1 MVLKSVTTLH
11 LKVLTLP
18 YYKEQQVS
26 DKPVLLI
33 DLLNLYCR
41 CFSSTPLTN
50 DNGEHVGGFYGSL
63 NALQS
68 YINKFSPSE
77 CIIAWEGAGS
87 SQKRRK
93 KLEDYKQG
101 RKMVGM
107 RRGFETSDES
117 EKEAFARQLG
127 ALKEAME
134 FLPLKQVAVK
144 YLEADDVIA
153 YMCKNTIK
161 DRKKV
166 IVSTDRDYLQ
176 LVDENTSV
184 FRPVKTKT
192 NKQGEFID
200 LEWMHQKENIHPP
213 NYALLKAVIGDKSDN
228 IQGVKGIG
236 EKTARNQIHLLWDN
250 EKSYDASDLI
260 DWAKGRSEKKYQK
273 YVENEELIKLNY
285 SIVQLQELD
294 ISLAAIDTI
303 NKTYDKDAPKFNSY
317 KFRINL
323 LNENVSPSNLD
334 NWVASF
340 SILKN

>member
-1 MVLKSVTTLH
+1 M
-11 LKVLTLP
+11 
-18 YYKEQQVS
+18 S
-26 DKPVLLI
+26 DKPVLMI

-41 CFSSTPLTN
+41 CFSSIPLTN
-50 DNGEHVGGFYGSL
+50 DDGEHVGGFYGSL

-77 CIIAWEGAGS
+77 CVIAWEGAGS

-93 KLEDYKQG
+93 KLEDYKRG

-107 RRGFETSDES
+107 RRGFETSDET

-134 FLPLKQVAVK
+134 FLPLKQVAVQ

-153 YMCKNTIK
+153 YMCKNTIR

-176 LVDENTSV
+176 LVDGNTSV

-213 NYALLKAVIGDKSDN
+213 NYALLKAVVGDKSDN

-250 EKSYDASDLI
+250 EKSYDAGDFI

-285 SIVQLQELD
+285 SVVQLQELE
-294 ISLAAIDTI
+294 ISMTAINAIDNSYKRDTP
-303 NKTYDKDAPKFNSY
+303 NFTSY

>member
-1 MVLKSVTTLH
+1 MN
-11 LKVLTLP
+11 
-18 YYKEQQVS
+18 E
-26 DKPVLLI
+26 KPILFI

-41 CFSSTPLTN
+41 CFSSIPLTN

-77 CIIAWEGAGS
+77 CVIAWEGAGS

-93 KLEDYKQG
+93 KLEDYKKG

-107 RRGFETSDES
+107 KRGFETSDLT
-117 EKEAFARQLG
+117 EKEAFARQLTN
-127 ALKEAME
+127 LKEVME

-144 YLEADDVIA
+144 FLEADDVIA
-153 YMCKNTIK
+153 YMCKVVAKN
-161 DRKKV
+161 RKKI

-176 LVDENTSV
+176 LIDENTSV
-184 FRPVKTKT
+184 FRPVKTKE
-192 NKQGEFID
+192 NKNGEFID
-200 LEWMHQKENIHPP
+200 LEWMHKKENIHPP
-213 NYALLKAVIGDKSDN
+213 NYALLKSVVGDKSDN

-250 EKSYDASDLI
+250 NKGYDAAAFI

-285 SIVQLQELD
+285 KIVQLQDLD
-294 ISLAAIDTI
+294 ISLAAIDAI
-303 NKTYDKDAPKFNSY
+303 NNSYNKDVPKFNSY
-317 KFRINL
+317 KFRLNL
-323 LNENVSPSNLD
+323 MSENVNPNNLD
-334 NWVASF
+334 NWISSF
-340 SILKN
+340 SILQN

>member
-1 MVLKSVTTLH
+1 M
-11 LKVLTLP
+11 VLTLP

-41 CFSSTPLTN
+41 CFSSIPLTN
-50 DNGEHVGGFYGSL
+50 DDGEHVGGFYGSL

-93 KLEDYKQG
+93 KLQDYKSG

-107 RRGFETSDES
+107 RRGFETSDET

-134 FLPLKQVAVK
+134 FLPLKQVAVQ

-153 YMCKNTIK
+153 YMCKNTIR
-161 DRKKV
+161 DRKKI

-213 NYALLKAVIGDKSDN
+213 NYALLKAVVGDKSDN

-250 EKSYDASDLI
+250 DKSYDAGDFI

-273 YVENEELIKLNY
+273 YVENEKLIKLNY
-285 SIVQLQELD
+285 SVVQLQELE
-294 ISLAAIDTI
+294 ISMTAINAIDNSYKRDT
-303 NKTYDKDAPKFNSY
+303 PKFNSY
-317 KFRINL
+317 KFRISL

>member
-1 MVLKSVTTLH
+1 M
-11 LKVLTLP
+11 VLTLP

-41 CFSSTPLTN
+41 CFSSIPLTN
-50 DNGEHVGGFYGSL
+50 DDGEHVGGFYGSL

-93 KLEDYKQG
+93 KLQDYKSG

-107 RRGFETSDES
+107 RRGFETSDET

-134 FLPLKQVAVK
+134 FLPLKQVAVQ

-153 YMCKNTIK
+153 YMCKNTIR
-161 DRKKV
+161 DRKKI

-213 NYALLKAVIGDKSDN
+213 NYALLKAVVGDKSDN

-250 EKSYDASDLI
+250 DKSYDAGDFI

-273 YVENEELIKLNY
+273 YVENEKLIKLNY
-285 SIVQLQELD
+285 SVVQLQELE
-294 ISLAAIDTI
+294 ISMTAINAIDNSYKRDTH
-303 NKTYDKDAPKFNSY
+303 KLNSY

>member
-1 MVLKSVTTLH
+1 M
-11 LKVLTLP
+11 
-18 YYKEQQVS
+18 
-26 DKPVLLI
+26 
-33 DLLNLYCR
+33 
-41 CFSSTPLTN
+41 TN
-50 DNGEHVGGFYGSL
+50 DDGEHVGGFYGSL

-93 KLEDYKQG
+93 KLEDYKRG

-107 RRGFETSDES
+107 RRGFETSDET

-134 FLPLKQVAVK
+134 FLPLKQVAVQ

-153 YMCKNTIK
+153 YMCKNTIR
-161 DRKKV
+161 DRKKI

-213 NYALLKAVIGDKSDN
+213 NYALLKAVVGDKSDN

-250 EKSYDASDLI
+250 EKSYDAGDFI
-260 DWAKGRSEKKYQK
+260 DWAKGRSEKKYQR
-273 YVENEELIKLNY
+273 YIENEKLIKLNY
-285 SIVQLQELD
+285 SIVQLQELE
-294 ISLAAIDTI
+294 ISMTAIDAI
-303 NKTYDKDAPKFNSY
+303 DKSYDKDAPKFNSY

>member
-11 LKVLTLP
+11 LKVITLP

-41 CFSSTPLTN
+41 CFSSIPLTN

-93 KLEDYKQG
+93 KLEDYKRG

-184 FRPVKTKT
+184 FRPVKTKA

-250 EKSYDASDLI
+250 KKGYDASDFI

-294 ISLAAIDTI
+294 ISLAAIDAI
-303 NKTYDKDAPKFNSY
+303 NKTYDKDVPKFNSY

>member
-1 MVLKSVTTLH
+1 M
-11 LKVLTLP
+11 
-18 YYKEQQVS
+18 
-26 DKPVLLI
+26 
-33 DLLNLYCR
+33 
-41 CFSSTPLTN
+41 TN
-50 DNGEHVGGFYGSL
+50 DDGEHVGGFYGSL

-93 KLEDYKQG
+93 KLEDYKRG

-107 RRGFETSDES
+107 RRGFETSDET

-134 FLPLKQVAVK
+134 FLPLKQVAVQ

-153 YMCKNTIK
+153 YMCKNTIR
-161 DRKKV
+161 DRKKI

-213 NYALLKAVIGDKSDN
+213 NYALLKAVVGDKSDN

-250 EKSYDASDLI
+250 KGYDAGEFI

-273 YVENEELIKLNY
+273 YIENEKLIKLNY
-285 SIVQLQELD
+285 SIVQLQELE
-294 ISLAAIDTI
+294 ISMTAIDAI
-303 NKTYDKDAPKFNSY
+303 DKSYKRDTPKFNSC

>member
-1 MVLKSVTTLH
+1 M
-11 LKVLTLP
+11 VLTLP

-41 CFSSTPLTN
+41 CFSSIPLTN
-50 DNGEHVGGFYGSL
+50 DDGEHVGGFYGSL

-93 KLEDYKQG
+93 KLQDYKSG

-107 RRGFETSDES
+107 RRGFETSDET

-134 FLPLKQVAVK
+134 FLPLKQVAVQ

-153 YMCKNTIK
+153 YMCKNTIR
-161 DRKKV
+161 DRKKI

-192 NKQGEFID
+192 NKQGQFID

-213 NYALLKAVIGDKSDN
+213 NYALLKAVVGDKSDN

-250 EKSYDASDLI
+250 DKSYDAGDFI

-273 YVENEELIKLNY
+273 YVENEKLIKLNY
-285 SIVQLQELD
+285 SVVQLQELE
-294 ISLAAIDTI
+294 ISMTAINAIDNSYKRDT
-303 NKTYDKDAPKFNSY
+303 PKFNSY

>member
-41 CFSSTPLTN
+41 CFSSIPLTN

-93 KLEDYKQG
+93 KLEDYKRG

-117 EKEAFARQLG
+117 EKEAFARQLE

-134 FLPLKQVAVK
+134 FLPLKQVVVK

-213 NYALLKAVIGDKSDN
+213 NYALLKAVVGDKSDN

-250 EKSYDASDLI
+250 EKSYDAGDFI

>member
-1 MVLKSVTTLH
+1 MVSRSVTTLH

-41 CFSSTPLTN
+41 CFSSIPLTN

-213 NYALLKAVIGDKSDN
+213 NYALLKAVVGDKSDN

-236 EKTARNQIHLLWDN
+236 EKTARNQIHLLCDN
-250 EKSYDASDLI
+250 EKGYDAAEFI
-260 DWAKGRSEKKYQK
+260 DWAKSRSEKKYQK
-273 YVENEELIKLNY
+273 YVENEELIKMNY

-294 ISLAAIDTI
+294 ISLAAIDAI
-303 NKTYDKDAPKFNSY
+303 NKTYDKDTPKFNSY

>member
-1 MVLKSVTTLH
+1 
-11 LKVLTLP
+11 
-18 YYKEQQVS
+18 
-26 DKPVLLI
+26 
-33 DLLNLYCR
+33 
-41 CFSSTPLTN
+41 
-50 DNGEHVGGFYGSL
+50 
-63 NALQS
+63 
-68 YINKFSPSE
+68 
-77 CIIAWEGAGS
+77 
-87 SQKRRK
+87 
-93 KLEDYKQG
+93 
-101 RKMVGM
+101 M
-107 RRGFETSDES
+107 RRGFETSDET

-134 FLPLKQVAVK
+134 FLPLKQVAVQ

-161 DRKKV
+161 DRKKI

-213 NYALLKAVIGDKSDN
+213 NYALLKAVVGDKSDN

-250 EKSYDASDLI
+250 DKSYDAGDFI

-273 YVENEELIKLNY
+273 YVENEKLIKLNY
-285 SIVQLQELD
+285 SIVQLQELE
-294 ISLAAIDTI
+294 ISMTAINAIDNSYKRDT
-303 NKTYDKDAPKFNSY
+303 PKFNSY

>member
-1 MVLKSVTTLH
+1 M
-11 LKVLTLP
+11 
-18 YYKEQQVS
+18 S

-41 CFSSTPLTN
+41 CFSSIPLTN

-93 KLEDYKQG
+93 KLEDYKRG

-213 NYALLKAVIGDKSDN
+213 NYALLKAVVGDKSDN

-250 EKSYDASDLI
+250 KGYDAGEFI

-294 ISLAAIDTI
+294 ISLAAIDAI

>member
-1 MVLKSVTTLH
+1 M
-11 LKVLTLP
+11 
-18 YYKEQQVS
+18 S

-41 CFSSTPLTN
+41 CFSSIPLTN

-93 KLEDYKQG
+93 KLEDYKRG

-117 EKEAFARQLG
+117 EKEAFARQLE

-213 NYALLKAVIGDKSDN
+213 NYALLKAVVGDKSDN

-250 EKSYDASDLI
+250 EKSYDAGDFI

>member
-1 MVLKSVTTLH
+1 
-11 LKVLTLP
+11 
-18 YYKEQQVS
+18 VS

-41 CFSSTPLTN
+41 CFSSIPLTN

-93 KLEDYKQG
+93 KLEDYKRG

-117 EKEAFARQLG
+117 EKEAFARQLE

-213 NYALLKAVIGDKSDN
+213 NYALLKAVVGDKSDN

-250 EKSYDASDLI
+250 EKSYDAGDFI

>member
-1 MVLKSVTTLH
+1 M
-11 LKVLTLP
+11 VLTLP

-41 CFSSTPLTN
+41 CFSSIPLTN
-50 DNGEHVGGFYGSL
+50 DDGEHVGGFYGSL

-93 KLEDYKQG
+93 KLQDYKSG

-107 RRGFETSDES
+107 RRGFETSDET

-134 FLPLKQVAVK
+134 FLPLKQVAVQ

-153 YMCKNTIK
+153 YMCKNTIR
-161 DRKKV
+161 DRKKI

-213 NYALLKAVIGDKSDN
+213 NYALLKAVVGDKSDN

-250 EKSYDASDLI
+250 DKSYDAGDFI

-273 YVENEELIKLNY
+273 YVENEKLIKLNY
-285 SIVQLQELD
+285 SVVQLQELE
-294 ISLAAIDTI
+294 ISMTAINAID
-303 NKTYDKDAPKFNSY
+303 NSY

>member
-1 MVLKSVTTLH
+1 MS
-11 LKVLTLP
+11 
-18 YYKEQQVS
+18 E
-26 DKPVLLI
+26 KPVLLI

-41 CFSSTPLTN
+41 CFSSIPLTN

-68 YINKFSPSE
+68 YINRFNPDE
-77 CIIAWEGAGS
+77 VVVAWEGAGS

-93 KLEDYKQG
+93 KLEDYKRG

-107 RRGFETSDES
+107 RRGFETSDET
-117 EKEAFARQLG
+117 EKEAFARQLNV
-127 ALKEAME
+127 LKETLDL
-134 FLPLKQVAVK
+134 LPVRQIAVK

-153 YMCKNTIK
+153 YMCKQVIK
-161 DRKKV
+161 DRQKI

-184 FRPVKTKT
+184 FRPVKTKI
-192 NKQGEFID
+192 NKEGEFID

-213 NYALLKAVIGDKSDN
+213 NYALLKAVVGDKSDN

-250 EKSYDASDLI
+250 NKGYDVGDFI

-273 YVENEELIKLNY
+273 YVENEDLIRLNY
-285 SIVQLQELD
+285 SIVQLQDLD
-294 ISLAAIDTI
+294 ISMTSIDAI
-303 NKTYDKDAPKFNSY
+303 NGSYDKDVPKFNSY
-317 KFRINL
+317 KFRLNL
-323 LNENVSPSNLD
+323 LEEDVSPSNLD
-334 NWVASF
+334 NWVSTF
-340 SILKN
+340 STLKV